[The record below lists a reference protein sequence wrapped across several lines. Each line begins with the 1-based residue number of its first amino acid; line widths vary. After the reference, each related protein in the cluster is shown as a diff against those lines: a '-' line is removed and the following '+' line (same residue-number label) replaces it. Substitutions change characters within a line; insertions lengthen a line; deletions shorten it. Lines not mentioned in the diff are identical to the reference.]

1 MPDVH
6 HLKSR
11 VEPASLALA
20 LAERDAE
27 IRRLR
32 EIIDSFL
39 SVDIDTGLLN
49 RNGLIDA
56 VKRARLWWDRRR
68 EPFGVMAVRFTDMVG
83 LGQDEANDL
92 ASRIAATLYDT
103 GRAVDD
109 VGRVDQ
115 RTFVLVLRE
124 FQQHGA
130 MTVVSRMRIALRE
143 VIADPLVTADLRF
156 GLVVAI
162 EGDAAKPEDYID
174 MAVAAAEQAA
184 PDVPRF
190 ARGPQTG

>member
-1 MPDVH
+1 MSDTQNY
-6 HLKSR
+6 
-11 VEPASLALA
+11 ASPVDYDTLSGELVA
-20 LAERDAE
+20 RDNE

-56 VKRARLWWDRRR
+56 VKRANLWWERRR
-68 EPFGVMAVRFTDMVG
+68 EPFGVMAVRFSDMVS
-83 LGQDEANDL
+83 LSRDEANDL
-92 ASRIAATLYDT
+92 AARIAACMYDT

-109 VGRVDQ
+109 TGRIDQ
-115 RTFVLVLRE
+115 RTFIMVLRE
-124 FQQHGA
+124 FQRHGA
-130 MTVVSRMRIALRE
+130 MTVVSRMRIALRQA
-143 VIADPLVTADLRF
+143 IADPLVTGDLRF

-162 EGDAAKPEDYID
+162 EGDTSTPDDYIN

-184 PDVPRF
+184 PDVPKF
-190 ARGPQTG
+190 ARDEE

>member
-1 MPDVH
+1 MPDLPTAEV
-6 HLKSR
+6 SPPGFQVAQEVVVR
-11 VEPASLALA
+11 QLA
-20 LAERDAE
+20 DKDDE

-56 VKRARLWWDRRR
+56 VRRARLWWDRRR
-68 EPFGVMAVRFTDMVG
+68 EPFGVMAIRFPAMVD
-83 LGQDEANDL
+83 LGTSQTSDL
-92 ASRIAATLYDT
+92 AGRIAAALSDT

-109 VGRVDQ
+109 VGRVDEQ
-115 RTFVLVLRE
+115 TFIMVLRE
-124 FQQHGA
+124 FQRHGA

-143 VIADPLVTADLRF
+143 AIADPALTSDLRF
-156 GLVVAI
+156 GLVVAV
-162 EGDAAKPEDYID
+162 EGQAPDPDEYIT
-174 MAVAAAEQAA
+174 MAVTAAEQAA

-190 ARGPQTG
+190 A

>member
-1 MPDVH
+1 MSDSQKHPFPGD
-6 HLKSR
+6 LETISGQ
-11 VEPASLALA
+11 LAA
-20 LAERDAE
+20 RDDE

-49 RNGLIDA
+49 RNGLVDA
-56 VKRARLWWDRRR
+56 VKRASLWWERRR
-68 EPFGVMAVRFTDMVG
+68 EPFGVMAVRFSDMVG
-83 LGQDEANDL
+83 LGREEANEL
-92 ASRIAATLYDT
+92 ASRIAACMNDT

-109 VGRVDQ
+109 TGRIDE
-115 RTFVLVLRE
+115 RTFIMVLRE
-124 FQQHGA
+124 FRRQGA

-143 VIADPLVTADLRF
+143 AIADPLVTGDLRF

-162 EGDAAKPEDYID
+162 EGDASTPEDYIN

-184 PDVPRF
+184 PDVPKF
-190 ARGPQTG
+190 ARDQ

>member
-1 MPDVH
+1 MP
-6 HLKSR
+6 HLTDA
-11 VEPASLALA
+11 ETLEQI
-20 LAERDAE
+20 LAEKDEE

-32 EIIDSFL
+32 SIVDSFL

-68 EPFGVMAVRFTDMVG
+68 EPFGVMAVRFPDMVD
-83 LGQDEANDL
+83 LSPAHTTDL
-92 ASRIAATLYDT
+92 ASRIATALSDT

-109 VGRVDQ
+109 TGRIDE
-115 RTFVLVLRE
+115 RTFIMVLRE
-124 FQQHGA
+124 FQRHGA

-143 VIADPLVTADLRF
+143 AIADPSVTADLRF
-156 GLVVAI
+156 GLVVAV
-162 EGDAAKPEDYID
+162 EGDASSPDDYIN
-174 MAVAAAEQAA
+174 MAVSAAEQAA

-190 ARGPQTG
+190 A

>member
-1 MPDVH
+1 MSDLH
-6 HLKSR
+6 HLKPR
-11 VEPASLALA
+11 TEPGSFADALA
-20 LAERDAE
+20 ARDDE

-49 RNGLIDA
+49 RNGLIEA

-68 EPFGVMAVRFTDMVG
+68 EPFGVLAVRFTDMLG
-83 LGQDEANDL
+83 LGHDEANDL
-92 ASRIAATLYDT
+92 ASRIAAILYDT

-109 VGRVDQ
+109 IGRVDQ
-115 RTFVLVLRE
+115 RTFVLVLRD

-130 MTVVSRMRIALRE
+130 LTVLSRMRIALRE

-162 EGDAAKPEDYID
+162 EGDAASPEDYIN
-174 MAVAAAEQAA
+174 MAVAAAEEAA
-184 PDVPRF
+184 PDVPKF
-190 ARGPQTG
+190 ARSM